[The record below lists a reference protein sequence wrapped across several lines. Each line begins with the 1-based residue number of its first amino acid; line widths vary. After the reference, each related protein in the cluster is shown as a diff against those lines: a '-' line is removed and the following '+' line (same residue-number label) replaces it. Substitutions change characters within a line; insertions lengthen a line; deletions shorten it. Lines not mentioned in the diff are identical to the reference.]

1 MRNTI
6 NRPRGFTLVELL
18 VVIAIIGI
26 LIALLLP
33 AVQAAREAAR
43 RTQCTNNLKQL
54 ALSIHNYHDVYN
66 QIPPLHFRSDHWSY
80 SWIAGLLPFVEQNV
94 TAQKLDVY
102 GYPYSGNN
110 NTWTRLFRMNG
121 LYCPTRGTRITGSG
135 NNAIQFTDYGA
146 VACTYWGRQD
156 WRNNGSNIS
165 YYQGM
170 FMSPAQYYVGGNNS
184 NARPLKS
191 RTTFGSV
198 IDGLSNTAAIGEMHL
213 YPPYVTNTT
222 YDGTYDITIARD
234 QRGTRILGNNN
245 PLVVNIQTSPSSSSR
260 ARYGFGSWHPGI
272 TLFALGDGSV
282 RGVQNYTSVLTLQ
295 YFARRNDAVPF
306 QLP

>member
-1 MRNTI
+1 MRNI
-6 NRPRGFTLVELL
+6 ANRPRGFTLVELL

-54 ALSIHNYHDVYN
+54 ALAVHNYHDVYN
-66 QIPPLHFRSDHWSY
+66 QIPPLHFRSNHWSY

-94 TAQKLDVY
+94 TAEKLVIY
-102 GYPYSGNN
+102 NYPYSGNN
-110 NTWTRLFRMNG
+110 NTWTRRFRMNG
-121 LYCPTRGTRITGSG
+121 LYCPTRGTRTAGSG
-135 NNAIQFTDYGA
+135 NNALQFTDYGA
-146 VACTYWGRQD
+146 VACTVWGRWD
-156 WRNNGSNIS
+156 WYSNGKNVN

-170 FMSPAQYYVGGNNS
+170 FMSPAQYWVGGNNS

-213 YPPYVTNTT
+213 RPIYLANTS
-222 YDGTYDITIARD
+222 YDGTYDLTIVRD
-234 QRGTRILGNNN
+234 QRGTRVLGNNN
-245 PLVVNIQTSPSSSSR
+245 PLVRNIQTWNSR
-260 ARYGFGSWHPGI
+260 ARFGFGSWHPGV

-282 RGVQNYTSVLTLQ
+282 RAVQNYTSVLTLQ
-295 YFARRNDAVPF
+295 YFSRRNDAIPF